1 MNKNFIISISLIIY
15 LLRIESHLLTCLLTY
30 LLTYLPTYL
39 TYLLTL
45 LTYLHVTY
53 LLTYLLYLLT
63 CMLHTHLLLCTQFVI
78 ACCRNC
84 CQSYN
89 VKLGVMILCGSLN
102 IDFLRGVEFITN
114 SSCCCPQF
122 SKPKLLFKN
131 MVSC

>member
-30 LLTYLPTYL
+30 LLTYLPT
-39 TYLLTL
+39 LL
-45 LTYLHVTY
+45 TY

-89 VKLGVMILCGSLN
+89 VKLGVMILCRSLH

-114 SSCCCPQF
+114 SSCCCSQF
-122 SKPKLLFKN
+122 SKPKLLKIWLVVKFTMTKF
-131 MVSC
+131 